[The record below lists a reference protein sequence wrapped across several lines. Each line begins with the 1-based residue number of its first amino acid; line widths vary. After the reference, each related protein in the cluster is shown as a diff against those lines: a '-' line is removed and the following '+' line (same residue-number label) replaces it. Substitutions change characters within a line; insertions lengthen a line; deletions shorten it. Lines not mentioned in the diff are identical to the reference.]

1 MIAALIP
8 ARVFRYNNTTA
19 NWLGHD
25 VEGKRLYLR
34 LGDKVIHANYSQWG
48 EGVVVEVMTSV
59 LVGGTCLVR
68 ILFEDGQ
75 QRTFNNDLDSEICC
89 YYFGVRRAHHP
100 LFDVQERGSARSAK
114 KIRRE

>member
-1 MIAALIP
+1 LIL
-8 ARVFRYNNTTA
+8 AGVFRYKWTSTNR
-19 NWLGHD
+19 LGLY

-68 ILFEDGQ
+68 VLFEDGQ

-89 YYFGVRRAHHP
+89 YYFGVRRAQHP
-100 LFDVQERGSARSAK
+100 LFNVQGRRSVRSAK
-114 KIRRE
+114 KMTEE

>member
-1 MIAALIP
+1 
-8 ARVFRYNNTTA
+8 
-19 NWLGHD
+19 

-34 LGDKVIHANYSQWG
+34 LGDKVMHVNYSQWG

-89 YYFGVRRAHHP
+89 YYFGVRRTQHP
-100 LFDVQERGSARSAK
+100 LFDALGKRAARSAK
-114 KIRRE
+114 KIRGE